1 MVFPF
6 TFRTL
11 NVAPIV
17 LFPGRGGGGGG
28 GRGLLVTM
36 MLLGSGC
43 IIVHSQLNLGIGVPR
58 DATMDP
64 INPSTINPFCPY
76 HVIAIIPSHDGL
88 NLNCLLI

>member
-11 NVAPIV
+11 KVAPMV
-17 LFPGRGGGGGG
+17 LFPGRGGGWWW
-28 GRGLLVTM
+28 LLVTM

-88 NLNCLLI
+88 NLNGLLI